1 MYVLFV
7 LLITEITRARADPG
21 FSVGGGADPPRWR
34 GRPTYDF
41 VKFSKKLHEIEKILG
56 RRGVASPLR
65 SATAEIN
72 QIVMLI
78 ISPKISEE
86 GTQSYDSK
94 YLH

>member
-34 GRPTYDF
+34 GRPTYDL

-56 RRGVASPLR
+56 RRGVASPL
-65 SATAEIN
+65 
-72 QIVMLI
+72 
-78 ISPKISEE
+78 
-86 GTQSYDSK
+86 
-94 YLH
+94 